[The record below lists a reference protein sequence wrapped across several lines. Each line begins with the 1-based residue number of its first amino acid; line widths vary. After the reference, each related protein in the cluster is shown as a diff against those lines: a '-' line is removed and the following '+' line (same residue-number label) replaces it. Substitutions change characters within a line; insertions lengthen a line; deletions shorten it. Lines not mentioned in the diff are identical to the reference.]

1 MTSLQLF
8 PAAPAVSGL
17 LEIVA
22 VAERRRR
29 LLRVAGELTQLL
41 LLLSSGESS
50 CKSAVAE
57 HRSSE
62 YSLRYDTWWS
72 LTELHDLL
80 TADELAEALLAKL
93 KVAAESLTELP
104 DLLTPLELEKLVPPS
119 IERSLVLK
127 PSGISRREES
137 VREFAQFSWPSGRT
151 WRMLVT
157 H

>member
-80 TADELAEALLAKL
+80 TAVELAEALARL
-93 KVAAESLTELP
+93 KEAAESLTELP

>member
-1 MTSLQLF
+1 MTSLKLF
-8 PAAPAVSGL
+8 PAAPVVSGL

-29 LLRVAGELTQLL
+29 LLRVADELLQLL

-80 TADELAEALLAKL
+80 TAVELAEALARL
-93 KVAAESLTELP
+93 KEAAESLTELP

-119 IERSLVLK
+119 MERSLVLK
-127 PSGISRREES
+127 PSGISRSEDS
-137 VREFAQFSWPSGRT
+137 VREFAQFS
-151 WRMLVT
+151 
-157 H
+157 

>member
-29 LLRVAGELTQLL
+29 LLRVADELLQLL

-72 LTELHDLL
+72 LTELHDLF
-80 TADELAEALLAKL
+80 TAAELAEALARL
-93 KVAAESLTELP
+93 KEAAESLTELP

-119 IERSLVLK
+119 MERSLVLK
-127 PSGISRREES
+127 PSGISRREDS